1 MDQYEEVVYDWSD
14 TVYGESPNKL
24 SIWSK
29 DEDYVQAFMRFSN
42 KVVAVHLLTFGGE
55 ISEEARLEIDDMNWN
70 PGSIQARQLKNGTV
84 RIKHR
89 TREIFLVPQIRA
101 PEWAAALLEEWLMG
115 IRSESTKF
123 GTKSARY
130 SDLKRKKETITRLL
144 EQVDFDV
151 IKDDIKYTRGRLE
164 SADKGLSGK

>member
-14 TVYGESPNKL
+14 TVYGEPEQTLHMVKRR
-24 SIWSK
+24 
-29 DEDYVQAFMRFSN
+29 DYVQAFMRFSN

-101 PEWAAALLEEWLMG
+101 PNGQQPLWKNGLWVFEANRL
-115 IRSESTKF
+115 RSEQN
-123 GTKSARY
+123 
-130 SDLKRKKETITRLL
+130 LL
-144 EQVDFDV
+144 
-151 IKDDIKYTRGRLE
+151 DILI
-164 SADKGLSGK
+164 